1 MLWNLKIG
9 WKYWKIWKKII
20 ILTIEE
26 DQKHIKTRKMYQTI
40 NQFKKQYQHTLVIL
54 RIHHTNSHTCTTS
67 IHNPILKE
75 CHNPAQ
81 P

>member
-1 MLWNLKIG
+1 
-9 WKYWKIWKKII
+9 
-20 ILTIEE
+20 LTIEE

-54 RIHHTNSHTCTTS
+54 RIQHHTNSHTCTTS